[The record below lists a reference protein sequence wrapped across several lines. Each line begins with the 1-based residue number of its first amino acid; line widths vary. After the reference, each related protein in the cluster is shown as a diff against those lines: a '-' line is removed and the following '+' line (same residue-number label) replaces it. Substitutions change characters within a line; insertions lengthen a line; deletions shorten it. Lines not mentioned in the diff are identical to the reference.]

1 MGTVSHTAF
10 FHGRP
15 LPRLLCAGR
24 GRFGTHTCLPCLFP
38 ALSCS
43 PHSKTLISFLFL
55 FLEHVFSTFNC
66 PSVSLLLLPPR
77 PLHRHLLSRPLGPG
91 AVPGAE
97 IPPGAGRTA
106 PSVRP
111 RASPAASP
119 QAPARRGLCGLCL
132 LFSAVLSLQ
141 ITYCHDISPTCK
153 KVIYPEITVLGT

>member
-24 GRFGTHTCLPCLFP
+24 GNFRMHTCLPCLFP

-55 FLEHVFSTFNC
+55 FLEHLFSTFNC
-66 PSVSLLLLPPR
+66 PSVSLLLLLLR
-77 PLHRHLLSRPLGPG
+77 PLHRHLLSRPRGPG

-97 IPPGAGRTA
+97 MPPFCP
-106 PSVRP
+106 PSRLP
-111 RASPAASP
+111 SRLPPSPSP
-119 QAPARRGLCGLCL
+119 MSPLWSLSA
-132 LFSAVLSLQ
+132 LFSRAVFANYLL
-141 ITYCHDISPTCK
+141 P
-153 KVIYPEITVLGT
+153 